1 MRMVKLA
8 VFALFSAV
16 LLLPSIARADTIV
29 STLGTGNSDI
39 SGYTGPYGTVTID
52 LTSSTT
58 ADITFLSDSVGTNNF
73 YFIDGGSAAVE
84 VNATSWTVSNL
95 AGVAAS
101 FNTNGFSLSDAGSG
115 NVDGFG
121 VFNQTFD
128 NFDGYAWALTQISFT
143 LTDTSGTWAD
153 AAAVLGLNA
162 SGYDAAAHIAVCD
175 TTTNSTCATDPGAA
189 ATGFAAEIPT
199 ENKVPEPATLAMM
212 GGGLIGLGGLVRRF
226 RKR

>member
-8 VFALFSAV
+8 VLALFSAG
-16 LLLPSIARADTIV
+16 LLLPLIARADIIT

-58 ADITFLSDSVGTNNF
+58 ADITFTSGSVGTNNF

-84 VNATSWTVSNL
+84 VNATSWTVSGL
-95 AGVAAS
+95 TGIAAPFGSGV
-101 FNTNGFSLSDAGSG
+101 SLSDAGSG

-128 NFDGYAWALTQISFT
+128 NFDGYAWALTQVSFT

-199 ENKVPEPATLAMM
+199 SNPVPEPATLVLM
-212 GGGLIGLGGLVRRF
+212 GGGLVGIGGLARRS